1 MRNYGKKMF
10 PGKNNSNIFFVD
22 NTNRTNINQNNY
34 INQNNKYKNNRSN
47 NIFHNENNP
56 NLINRNINNNENVK
70 QKSKVSINDN
80 RKRHMSMEIINPIN
94 LENNLNKISQKES
107 QINRRKVL
115 YTERSVDCLKPRRV
129 LGDFSAR
136 DYLLNKNNAWDK
148 SLTLDGQ
155 YNPITEREKRPFR
168 RFSSFSQNE
177 VEHCIKNTNNNKE
190 ENKKILS
197 DKFYNKFINKP
208 ILIEQNKNMPKNR
221 NRKNNI
227 NKIISPPPKEQAYVI
242 KKLNPDNNLIDINEI
257 KKNFSKNGI
266 NLISIEG
273 LSNLLVPTNND
284 SVKIILNSND
294 VGTNK
299 FHKVEKYIQNK
310 GLKMNEIKNNYHIKF
325 TRGIYPNKAMW
336 KDVTYGGRE
345 KFEKLEISSKYEK
358 EQKKNGFHKKNIL
371 EKTLL
376 YRDLKYKNNFE
387 IKPKKY
393 NSVEK

>member
-22 NTNRTNINQNNY
+22 NTSKTNINQNNY

-56 NLINRNINNNENVK
+56 NLINRNINNNQDVK
-70 QKSKVSINDN
+70 QKYKVSINDN

-94 LENNLNKISQKES
+94 LENNINKISQKES

-257 KKNFSKNGI
+257 RKNFSKNGI